1 MRTNAAIVVGLVSLA
16 GCGGVELEAPGVDGG
31 AGLEPISSMR
41 EALSGSR
48 LRVRYVE
55 GDDGSRI
62 TAGFY
67 DTARNEPCS
76 FGPAEDGRLRC
87 LPTEDLVTVLPGVFA
102 DPLCSQRLA
111 VGPCAFPRYA
121 RAWSSTCPARSVLFN
136 VAPVAPAALYTVTG
150 GSCVSTPRDPNA
162 SYWLIT
168 GAAAAEQ
175 WIAGAARVDQ

>member
-111 VGPCAFPRYA
+111 VGPCAFPPLRPRVELDVSSAVGPVQRGTRRA
-121 RAWSSTCPARSVLFN
+121 RGPLH
-136 VAPVAPAALYTVTG
+136 G
-150 GSCVSTPRDPNA
+150 HG
-162 SYWLIT
+162 
-168 GAAAAEQ
+168 
-175 WIAGAARVDQ
+175 WIVRVDPSGSERVLLADHWRGRG